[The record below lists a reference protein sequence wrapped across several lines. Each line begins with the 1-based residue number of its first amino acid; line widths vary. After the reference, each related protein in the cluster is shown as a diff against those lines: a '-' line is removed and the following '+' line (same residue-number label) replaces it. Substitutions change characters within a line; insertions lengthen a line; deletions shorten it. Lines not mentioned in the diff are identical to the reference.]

1 MPSNNNVSVHPLPP
15 TPSPT
20 CEGEFNNSLFHKA
33 PSPLVGEG
41 WGEGCERLHK
51 NNDPSLSSLSSLIPP
66 CNAPVRWR
74 REFLTSAGLAWVI
87 ALALLILPLVTY
99 WNTTFHHFGF
109 RDDYSNLSE
118 AHDQPGKI
126 IHFIASH
133 GRPVY
138 GFLLEYSFGW
148 TDSIQELEWLRLAGA
163 IGLGLVAAF
172 LFRILRRRGWSLATA
187 AFTTAMVSLT
197 PAAQVIAS
205 WATVWPYTV
214 AALLSLSGFV
224 LADSAS
230 QGRQGFRWAGAM
242 LLMTLAALVY
252 QPTGLFYC
260 VGIAAAL
267 PDRRGRPWRENLRWT
282 GVHLSMVCAG
292 LAAAFLIV
300 KALYLTGMFEAS
312 ARIAFEHDP
321 FGKFWWFVREPL
333 PNALSLLV
341 LNDDDG
347 STRAAYMASV
357 GIMAA
362 LLAVGLGVEWRR
374 RGSRAGGF
382 WLMLLALLSLAAYSV
397 NLVVA
402 DRYAS
407 YRTTFALT
415 GVLLIFLTLSWIN
428 LCSLAGRK
436 GPWIEG
442 AGYVVALVLAVYTAR
457 FHAFAL
463 IAAPQSAEL
472 QIIQNT
478 AERVAPR
485 NRPIRIYFVQPSLA
499 DSPAAIAYH
508 DEFGSLSTNNDW
520 MSKEIFDEFMRE
532 HFPTLPDREQCY
544 EMQTGYGP
552 PPPDKP
558 FDFVID
564 MRKLKQSGAPDAGL
578 YLGKVP

>member
-1 MPSNNNVSVHPLPP
+1 MSSNNN
-15 TPSPT
+15 
-20 CEGEFNNSLFHKA
+20 N
-33 PSPLVGEG
+33 
-41 WGEGCERLHK
+41 RI
-51 NNDPSLSSLSSLIPP
+51 LSSLFLIMPFLRSALEP
-66 CNAPVRWR
+66 WQ
-74 REFLTSAGLAWVI
+74 RESRTVPWFTWV
-87 ALALLILPLVTY
+87 LALVLFTLPLAAY

-118 AHDQPGKI
+118 AHEQPGKI
-126 IHFIASH
+126 IYFIASH

-163 IGLGLVAAF
+163 IGLGLVAAL
-172 LFRILRRRGWSLATA
+172 LFGILRRRDWSLAAA

-205 WATVWPYTV
+205 WATAWPYTV
-214 AALLSLSGFV
+214 AALLSLGGFAV
-224 LADSAS
+224 ADGAKD
-230 QGRQGFRWAGAM
+230 RRLGFRWVGAIV
-242 LLMTLAALVY
+242 LMTLAALVY

-267 PDRRGRPWRENLRWT
+267 PERRGRPWRENLRWT
-282 GVHLSMVCAG
+282 GVHLSIVFAG
-292 LAAAFLIV
+292 LAMAFLIV
-300 KALYLTGMFEAS
+300 KALYLTGVFEAS

-333 PNALSLLV
+333 PNALSIFV

-347 STRAAYMASV
+347 STRTAFTASA

-362 LLAVGLGVEWRR
+362 LLAAGLGVEWRR
-374 RGSRAGGF
+374 RGGRAAGF
-382 WLMLLALLSLAAYSV
+382 WLILLALLPLAAYSV

-428 LCSLAGRK
+428 LCSLAGR
-436 GPWIEG
+436 GGRWIER
-442 AGYVVALVLAVYTAR
+442 AGYVVALALAVYTAR
-457 FHAFAL
+457 FHAFTL
-463 IAAPQSAEL
+463 IAVPQSAEL

-478 AERVAPR
+478 AEHVAPR
-485 NRPIRIYFVQPSLA
+485 DPPVRIYFVQPSLA

-520 MSKEIFDEFMRE
+520 MPKEIFDELMRE
-532 HFPTLPDREQCY
+532 RFPALPDRERRY
-544 EMQTGYGP
+544 DMQTGYGSP
-552 PPPDKP
+552 PAEKP

-564 MRKLKQSGAPDAGL
+564 MRKLRQLGP
-578 YLGKVP
+578 YLGKAS

>member
-1 MPSNNNVSVHPLPP
+1 MILP
-15 TPSPT
+15 
-20 CEGEFNNSLFHKA
+20 FIH
-33 PSPLVGEG
+33 
-41 WGEGCERLHK
+41 
-51 NNDPSLSSLSSLIPP
+51 
-66 CNAPVRWR
+66 NAPAGWR
-74 REFLTSAGLAWVI
+74 REFRTSGGLAWVI
-87 ALALLILPLVTY
+87 ALALFALPLATY

-109 RDDYSNLSE
+109 RDDYSNLGE

-133 GRPVY
+133 GRPIY

-148 TDSIQELEWLRLAGA
+148 TDSIQELQWLRSAGA
-163 IGLGLVAAF
+163 IGLGLVAAL
-172 LFRILRRRGWSLATA
+172 LFVLLRRRGWSFFAA
-187 AFTTAMVSLT
+187 AFIAAMASLT

-205 WATVWPYTV
+205 WATAWPYAV
-214 AALLSLSGFV
+214 AALLSLGGFAVADGARERCSGC
-224 LADSAS
+224 
-230 QGRQGFRWAGAM
+230 RWVGAM
-242 LLMTLAALVY
+242 ALMTLAALVY

-267 PDRRGRPWRENLRWT
+267 PERRGRPWRENLRWT
-282 GVHLSMVCAG
+282 GVHLSIVFAG
-292 LAAAFLIV
+292 LAVAFLIV
-300 KALYLTGMFEAS
+300 KALYLTGVFEAS

-321 FGKFWWFVREPL
+321 LGKFWWFVHEPL

-347 STRAAYMASV
+347 STRAAFTASV

-362 LLAVGLGVEWRR
+362 LLATGLGVEWRR
-374 RGSRAGGF
+374 RGGRAGGF
-382 WLMLLALLSLAAYSV
+382 WLMLLALLPLAAYSA

-436 GPWIEG
+436 GQWIEG
-442 AGYVVALVLAVYTAR
+442 AGYVLALALAVYTAH

-478 AERVAPR
+478 AERVAPQD
-485 NRPIRIYFVQPSLA
+485 RPLRIYFVQPSLA
-499 DSPAAIAYH
+499 DSPAAIIYH
-508 DEFGSLSTNNDW
+508 DEFGSLSTDNDW
-520 MSKEIFDEFMRE
+520 MSKVIFDELMHER
-532 HFPTLPDREQCY
+532 FPALPNLEQHY

-552 PPPDKP
+552 PPPEKP

-564 MRKLKQSGAPDAGL
+564 MHKLKQFGAPDAGP
-578 YLGKVP
+578 YLGRAS